1 MTWNTLNHAK
11 LNFFK
16 LFDVFLIHSIYILLY
31 SCKKYWQIS
40 ISKWII
46 TSKSWQIWIKSA
58 RVIFSANKKKLHF
71 CWWFWSRK
79 SSQVEHL
86 AYQKNLCLT
95 THLNGQPPLCL
106 LLYGQYIDFFW
117 EDYFFGLFITVCIEQ
132 NIRFYCPTLL
142 FFQFLT

>member
-31 SCKKYWQIS
+31 SCRKYWQIS

-95 THLNGQPPLCL
+95 THLNVYVYIYIATEREWIMDIWIIGHLSHCIL
-106 LLYGQYIDFFW
+106 RYSFWDISFILLY
-117 EDYFFGLFITVCIEQ
+117 
-132 NIRFYCPTLL
+132 
-142 FFQFLT
+142 

>member
-31 SCKKYWQIS
+31 SCRKYWQIS

-95 THLNGQPPLCL
+95 THLSVQS
-106 LLYGQYIDFFW
+106 
-117 EDYFFGLFITVCIEQ
+117 VH
-132 NIRFYCPTLL
+132 
-142 FFQFLT
+142 QFLWTWICDTIACRCVYFGVRTSTPWW

>member
-31 SCKKYWQIS
+31 SCRKYWQIS

-95 THLNGQPPLCL
+95 THLNVHATWL
-106 LLYGQYIDFFW
+106 LPWLRSNNFNGRMKPTYRWSEG
-117 EDYFFGLFITVCIEQ
+117 CI
-132 NIRFYCPTLL
+132 CHL
-142 FFQFLT
+142 